1 MINELREY
9 TPMPGRLGDVIDL
22 LKTVLIPLF
31 RRHEME
37 VVQAGFT
44 TLGDN
49 CFNEL
54 VYTMR
59 FADLAEME
67 RKWTAFLADPE
78 WPAALAEREKSGP
91 LYQAI
96 RRRVVDTGPF
106 DALLTEA
113 TAAR

>member
-1 MINELREY
+1 MINEIREY

-22 LKTVLIPLF
+22 FGTVLIPLF
-31 RRHEME
+31 RRHGME
-37 VVQAGFT
+37 VVQAGVT
-44 TLGDN
+44 TIGDS

-59 FADLAEME
+59 FSDLAEME
-67 RKWTAFLADPE
+67 RKWAAFLTDPE

-96 RRRVVDTGPF
+96 RRRVVDTGAF
-106 DALLTEA
+106 DSLLDGA
-113 TAAR
+113 TA